1 MRDSPSAAE
10 QHGGGGDDD
19 DDDNDDDALL
29 KLRRLLLVVVRLP
42 LPLPPSPSPLLPLPP
57 VVLPLRGWNKRAAVL
72 EVDLVQHPP
81 LPVFVLVAPPPLPSE
96 RNAAAWL
103 PIFEF
108 SCPSTLFA
116 RSGGN
121 GSSTWLRFFTTVGQV
136 GVPLPAF
143 ADIAVDV
150 ELVFFFF
157 CAMIRKWCDG
167 NVNQISKKNKL
178 NSFQT
183 LFFLQRPYD
192 AMRANPHALLT
203 RDPSS
208 LRSRTLW

>member
-42 LPLPPSPSPLLPLPP
+42 LPLPPSPLLPLPP

-157 CAMIRKWCDG
+157 FCAMIRKWRDG
-167 NVNQISKKNKL
+167 NPMSIRFQKKNKGNL
-178 NSFQT
+178 FQT
-183 LFFLQRPYD
+183 LFFCSAPTMQCVQTHMHY
-192 AMRANPHALLT
+192 
-203 RDPSS
+203 
-208 LRSRTLW
+208 